1 MNNFNLYEWENEMN
15 KEKNESEFSK
25 LSFEEA
31 LEKLEEIVRDLESGN
46 VSLDDSVRYYEE
58 GSKLMKFCEKKLT
71 EARMKVEKVSGINEI
86 KELEATNLD

>member
-1 MNNFNLYEWENEMN
+1 MN
-15 KEKNESEFSK
+15 KEKNESEFLK

>member
-1 MNNFNLYEWENEMN
+1 MN
-15 KEKNESEFSK
+15 KVKNESEFSK

-46 VSLDDSVRYYEE
+46 VSLNDSVRYYEE

-71 EARMKVEKVSGINEI
+71 EARMKVEKVSGINET

>member
-1 MNNFNLYEWENEMN
+1 MN
-15 KEKNESEFSK
+15 KVKNESEFSK

-71 EARMKVEKVSGINEI
+71 EARMKVEKVSGINET

>member
-1 MNNFNLYEWENEMN
+1 MN

-71 EARMKVEKVSGINEI
+71 EARMKVEKVSGINET

>member
-1 MNNFNLYEWENEMN
+1 MN

-58 GSKLMKFCEKKLT
+58 GSKHMKICEKRLT
-71 EARMKVEKVSGINEI
+71 EARMKVEKDSGINET
-86 KELEATNLD
+86 KELEATN

>member
-1 MNNFNLYEWENEMN
+1 MN